1 MIDSRYFIAYLSG
14 MKTLSD
20 KMREVIRDSGMSQDE
35 IANAIGISAGILS
48 RFMRAE
54 RSMNLATAEKLAK
67 FFQLELREVREQR
80 PRR

>member
-1 MIDSRYFIAYLSG
+1 

-20 KMREVIRDSGMSQDE
+20 TLREAIRDSGMSQDE

-67 FFQLELREVREQR
+67 FFRLELREVREQR

>member
-1 MIDSRYFIAYLSG
+1 

-20 KMREVIRDSGMSQDE
+20 KLREVIRDSGMSQEE

-54 RSMNLATAEKLAK
+54 RSMNLATVEKLAK
-67 FFQLELREVREQR
+67 FFQLELREVRGQR